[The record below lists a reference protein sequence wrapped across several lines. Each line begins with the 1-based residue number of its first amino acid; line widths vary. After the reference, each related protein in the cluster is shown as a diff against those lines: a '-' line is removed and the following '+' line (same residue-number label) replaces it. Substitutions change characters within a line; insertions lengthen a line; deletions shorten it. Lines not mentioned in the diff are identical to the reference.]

1 MTERYQAYEP
11 QNRNQMA
18 LLGRPKRYA
27 KWYLDWCCESG
38 GTTTTRELRAVARV
52 GWWWHL
58 LTCPTLFANNRALQC
73 RLPDGSVPEDEAAL
87 VEAKLSL
94 TESDAVRAWLRGE
107 ASEPCLDKEEPSD

>member
-1 MTERYQAYEP
+1 
-11 QNRNQMA
+11 MA

-52 GWWWHL
+52 GWWWH
-58 LTCPTLFANNRALQC
+58 TPHVSDPVRKQPRAPTH